1 MAINWGDLLTLRN
14 FVNLID
20 ICLVWFVIYELMMLL
35 KGTKAVQL
43 FKGVLVIIVIKL
55 ISWYVGLQTLSW
67 IMDQVINWG
76 IIAII
81 IIFQPEIRRGLEH
94 LGRGSVFTYNKTGN
108 QEEKMVEA
116 LDQAIQYMSK
126 RRIGALITTQQNTG
140 LEDYIETG
148 ISLDADVTGALLIN
162 IFIPNTP
169 LHDGAVIIKDN
180 KIAVAAAYLPL
191 SESNLI
197 PKELGT
203 RHRAAVGISEVT
215 DALTIVVSE
224 ETGGVTVTKNN
235 ELIRDLPQQDY
246 LKLLRNELVPRQEEV
261 KTNPVTRFIEGM
273 IKGGGHKH

>member
-108 QEEKMVEA
+108 QEEKMVEET
-116 LDQAIQYMSK
+116 DESK
-126 RRIGALITTQQNTG
+126 TI
-140 LEDYIETG
+140 
-148 ISLDADVTGALLIN
+148 IN
-162 IFIPNTP
+162 
-169 LHDGAVIIKDN
+169 
-180 KIAVAAAYLPL
+180 
-191 SESNLI
+191 
-197 PKELGT
+197 
-203 RHRAAVGISEVT
+203 
-215 DALTIVVSE
+215 
-224 ETGGVTVTKNN
+224 
-235 ELIRDLPQQDY
+235 
-246 LKLLRNELVPRQEEV
+246 
-261 KTNPVTRFIEGM
+261 M
-273 IKGGGHKH
+273 I